1 MCSGVHYEMY
11 IFLVSDVYTAPVFYT
26 SKAMTLRA
34 GGLQAMFIG
43 EDTSTLCRWRQD
55 VSALL

>member
-43 EDTSTLCRWRQD
+43 EDTSTLCR
-55 VSALL
+55 